1 MQDTKLTIAVMIDYD
16 NFNKEEFL
24 EVLFEELKDLGDV
37 VVKEAYYS
45 NFGDKA
51 LEEKAIKHGFNP
63 VMAVSYSKSK
73 NAVDIKMVI
82 SIMDLMDKSYI
93 NCYCIA
99 SNDLDFAP
107 IIERL
112 KKENKVVFGAGNQ
125 ATNGDY
131 KKNFDRFINVDQIY
145 NARQKSASLKEI
157 NKVVNYVNKIIT
169 SSETDENG
177 YVLLALIMDQ
187 LYKEMPDFNPKV
199 YGAKTSKP
207 SSFFK
212 KELSDF
218 FQTKID
224 GTIISIRSK
233 RKNNNK
239 V

>member
-16 NFNKEEFL
+16 NFNKEEYL

-45 NFGDKA
+45 NFGDKV

-125 ATNGDY
+125 ATNADY

-145 NARQKSASLKEI
+145 NARQKSASEKEM
-157 NKVVNYVNKIIT
+157 NKVVSIVNKIIA
-169 SSETDENG
+169 SSETDQDG

-212 KELSDF
+212 KELSKF

-224 GTIISIRSK
+224 GTIISLRLK
-233 RKNNNK
+233 GKH
-239 V
+239 

>member
-1 MQDTKLTIAVMIDYD
+1 MQEKLTIAVMIDYD
-16 NFNKEEFL
+16 NFNKEEYL

-82 SIMDLMDKSYI
+82 SIMDLMDKAYI

-112 KKENKVVFGAGNQ
+112 KKENKVTFGAGNQ
-125 ATNGDY
+125 ATNADY

-157 NKVVNYVNKIIT
+157 TKVVKIVNNIIS

-199 YGAKTSKP
+199 YGANTSKP

-212 KELSDF
+212 KELKDF

-224 GTIISIRSK
+224 GTIISIRQK
-233 RKNNNK
+233 RNSNQK
-239 V
+239 